1 MHVHPQ
7 PSFDTFKSS
16 MRSAKERNVRLLHLA
31 GHGESRCG
39 FFWLKDQAVSTEYEE
54 VSLDT
59 FIGILETELAGANGT
74 IECVVLNACE
84 TEDMGKKLRSAG
96 VSHVVCWRSEV
107 QDDTAREFALQ
118 FYASLNEQDPTRP
131 RDYKRAFQ
139 HAVARIGSGGGAARA
154 KAKHLAVGAVDY
166 VCLLSE
172 SGDERPDT
180 GHIRQG
186 QESDSDSRQF
196 GPPKDKEHWAALAG
210 QQELLMLRELGF
222 DTSRMQPGQG
232 LDERG
237 FATPQAMW
245 QAWGVSN
252 YTQMWGRDGKAV
264 GKAAV
269 APSAKRQRAVGILEK
284 AIQFRKEDMKKHART
299 RRCKGACPESKNCQD
314 CRLRASHE
322 HMLTL
327 MCASKDAIQAL
338 QGGGA

>member
-1 MHVHPQ
+1 
-7 PSFDTFKSS
+7 
-16 MRSAKERNVRLLHLA
+16 
-31 GHGESRCG
+31 
-39 FFWLKDQAVSTEYEE
+39 
-54 VSLDT
+54 
-59 FIGILETELAGANGT
+59 
-74 IECVVLNACE
+74 
-84 TEDMGKKLRSAG
+84 MGKKLRSAG

-107 QDDTAREFALQ
+107 QDDTAREFALD

-131 RDYKRAFQ
+131 RDYPRAFK
-139 HAVARIGSGGGAARA
+139 HAAKRMGSGGGAARA

-172 SGDERPDT
+172 SGDECPDT

-196 GPPKDKEHWAALAG
+196 GAPKDKEHWAALAG

-237 FATPQAMW
+237 FATAQVMW
-245 QAWGVSN
+245 QCWGVAN

-264 GKAAV
+264 GKAAA

-284 AIQFRKEDMKKHART
+284 AIQFRKEDLKKHDRN
-299 RRCKGACPESKNCQD
+299 RRCKGACPESRNCQH
-314 CRLRASHE
+314 CRMRVSHE

-338 QGGGA
+338 QGGAA